1 MQDAAGEFSWCCS
14 HRGVGVGVLFDCLRA
29 RYRREELMAAH
40 RQLVNPPQTE
50 AGLPPWEGR
59 LLIRMCTKVVLRVI
73 CRMC

>member
-1 MQDAAGEFSWCCS
+1 M
-14 HRGVGVGVLFDCLRA
+14 LFDCLRA